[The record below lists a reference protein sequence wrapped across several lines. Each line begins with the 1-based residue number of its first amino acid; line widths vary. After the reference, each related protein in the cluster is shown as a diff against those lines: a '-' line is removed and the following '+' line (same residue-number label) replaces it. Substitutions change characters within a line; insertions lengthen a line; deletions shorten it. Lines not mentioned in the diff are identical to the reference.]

1 MYLLKE
7 RDLTGVDPAEI
18 QARLAIVQYLR
29 DWAVEVF
36 AEARTK
42 QTMSLAGR
50 YIRSQVL
57 EKEGTLIKLL
67 DEVVLIDLT
76 DFWKAVDGYQGKR
89 DDVILYG
96 IFCML
101 FSEVDEAIYK
111 ESIKLEG
118 NIGFIPRLRFD
129 ISERRGSEVE
139 QTSNKKGIF
148 RRKKKQTNE
157 VDKSEGV
164 NEPSE
169 PIEEEENKE
178 HQLEEEQQSEEEQR
192 VEIKDKF
199 VRPDNVNKLTIIV
212 ASIISLSVIVLA
224 WMLLI

>member
-18 QARLAIVQYLR
+18 QARLAIVNYLR
-29 DWAVEVF
+29 EWAVEVF

-42 QTMSLAGR
+42 ETMSLAGR

-111 ESIKLEG
+111 ESVKLEG

-129 ISERRGSEVE
+129 ISERRGSEVA
-139 QTSNKKGIF
+139 QTSNNKGIF

-157 VDKSEGV
+157 VDKLVGV

-169 PIEEEENKE
+169 PIEENEKQ
-178 HQLEEEQQSEEEQR
+178 QLEEQQSEEGQR

>member
-1 MYLLKE
+1 VYLLKE

-42 QTMSLAGR
+42 ETMSLAGR

-57 EKEGTLIKLL
+57 AKEGTLIKLL

-129 ISERRGSEVE
+129 ISERRGSEVV

-157 VDKSEGV
+157 EDKSEGV

-169 PIEEEENKE
+169 PIEENEKQ
-178 HQLEEEQQSEEEQR
+178 QLEEQQSEEEQR

>member
-18 QARLAIVQYLR
+18 QARLAIVNYLR
-29 DWAVEVF
+29 EWAVEVF

-42 QTMSLAGR
+42 ETVSLAGR

-129 ISERRGSEVE
+129 ISERRGSEV
-139 QTSNKKGIF
+139 TPTAKKGIF
-148 RRKKKQTNE
+148 GRKKKQTIE
-157 VDKSEGV
+157 EDKLVGV

-178 HQLEEEQQSEEEQR
+178 HQLEEEQQQ
-192 VEIKDKF
+192 VEIIDKF